1 MPYILN
7 KTNGTIVATVE
18 DASLDLTTDL
28 IFLGR
33 NYAGYGEVQNE
44 NFLKLL
50 ENFSNTTPPLK
61 PIEGQLWF
69 DSYNKKINVYD
80 NLYWKTVANL
90 EVGVE
95 NSSPTVTKDPT
106 TGDLWFNTSSE
117 QLTIFNGTEY
127 IVVGP
132 PVGSDTKAQ
141 WKGDFE
147 YNETSLNLPVY
158 NIKAVI
164 GSGNE
169 VVAIVSN
176 ETYTMPDYSLSDTSP
191 DYPVRTEDFTK
202 IVKGI
207 TLSGADPITGST
219 RKEITG
225 LSDDLYFWGTSAES
239 RFSLYATTATYALG
253 LSCQPNNIN
262 ASFYVPFVN
271 STATT
276 SVAFTNTNLVFNP
289 HTGILDTTASAALYA
304 DIAER
309 YEADAIYEYG
319 TVLVI
324 GGTHEVTTTEIYA
337 DTRVIG
343 VVSKN
348 PAYMMN
354 SGAGTDETH
363 PYIALRGRV
372 PCKVVGTVNRGDLLV
387 SSKFPG
393 YAAACNGIAATG
405 TIIGKALGKQSEGFG
420 MIEILVV

>member
-7 KTNGTIVATVE
+7 KTNGTIVTTVE

-50 ENFSNTTPPLK
+50 ENFSNTTAPTK
-61 PIEGQLWF
+61 AIEGQLWF
-69 DSYNKKINVYD
+69 DSVNKKINVYD
-80 NLYWKTVANL
+80 NLYWKTIANL
-90 EVGVE
+90 EISTE
-95 NSSPTVTKDPT
+95 NNNPTATKSPT
-106 TGDLWFNTSSE
+106 TGDLWFNTTNE
-117 QLTIFNGTEY
+117 QLHIFNGSDF
-127 IVVGP
+127 IIVGP
-132 PVGSDTKAQ
+132 PVGADTKAQ

-164 GSGNE
+164 GSSDE

-176 ETYTMPDYSLSDTSP
+176 ETHVMPDYSLSDTLP
-191 DYPVRTEDFTK
+191 DYPTRTEDFTK

-207 TLSGADPITGST
+207 TLNGADPVTGST

-225 LSDDLYFWGTSAES
+225 LADDLYFWGTSAES
-239 RFSLYATTATYALG
+239 ISSLYSTTATYALG
-253 LSCQPNNIN
+253 LSCQTNNNN
-262 ASFYVPFVN
+262 ANFYVPFVN
-271 STATT
+271 STASA
-276 SVAFTNTNLVFNP
+276 SVAFTSTNVMFNP
-289 HTGILDTTASAALYA
+289 YTGILDTTASAALYA

-372 PCKVVGTVNRGDLLV
+372 PCKVFGTVNRGDLLV

-393 YAAACNGIAATG
+393 YAAVCNGMAASG